1 MSDGSTSD
9 RAQSE
14 RELAELMQEMLDDVA
29 DGSTA
34 DSGERFPFEF
44 WEKSF
49 GERVKQWRRARN
61 WSQEDLAERLRV
73 HGFEMHQTTVAKIER
88 GARPLRVAEA
98 AAIATV
104 FRAPPL
110 AVFLGRPP
118 ENVPWPLQQLHEA
131 MAMAEERLAYLKQ
144 EMEASAARY
153 VAQQADV
160 YDLARI
166 LNEVALEAEKR
177 NAERLEQGEG

>member
-1 MSDGSTSD
+1 
-9 RAQSE
+9 
-14 RELAELMQEMLDDVA
+14 
-29 DGSTA
+29 
-34 DSGERFPFEF
+34 
-44 WEKSF
+44 
-49 GERVKQWRRARN
+49 
-61 WSQEDLAERLRV
+61 
-73 HGFEMHQTTVAKIER
+73 
-88 GARPLRVAEA
+88 
-98 AAIATV
+98 
-104 FRAPPL
+104 
-110 AVFLGRPP
+110 
-118 ENVPWPLQQLHEA
+118 